1 MSYGR
6 LARFCSLGSAA
17 VSGVFSGVMITI
29 TLGAGYLPVAAA
41 VAIFAGSLTY
51 LAILLAWRL
60 NSEKLSSKGH
70 RW

>member
-1 MSYGR
+1 
-6 LARFCSLGSAA
+6 
-17 VSGVFSGVMITI
+17 MITI